1 MKKVQIS
8 VSIKSPFYGK
18 LNEGAILKDDGDSI
32 STLSPSF
39 NLPPFAKRFTQ
50 FDIGDMVKEVVPDW
64 TDGEDPI
71 DCWSEEDQAKI
82 KKVYSDFHNSYTRI
96 EVEPNF
102 ESLPVDALTAKR
114 FRTSFEVPND
124 RVQEAIEF
132 CQGVLANG

>member
-8 VSIKSPFYGK
+8 VSIKSPFYGE
-18 LNEGAILKDDGDSI
+18 LNQGAILKDNGDSTP
-32 STLSPSF
+32 TLSPSF
-39 NLPPFAKRFTQ
+39 NLPPFAKRFSQ
-50 FDIGDMVKEVVPDW
+50 FDIEAMVQEFIPHYNCEEEFDVW
-64 TDGEDPI
+64 T
-71 DCWSEEDQAKI
+71 EEEQTKI

-124 RVQEAIEF
+124 KVQEAIEF
-132 CQGVLANG
+132 CQGGLANG